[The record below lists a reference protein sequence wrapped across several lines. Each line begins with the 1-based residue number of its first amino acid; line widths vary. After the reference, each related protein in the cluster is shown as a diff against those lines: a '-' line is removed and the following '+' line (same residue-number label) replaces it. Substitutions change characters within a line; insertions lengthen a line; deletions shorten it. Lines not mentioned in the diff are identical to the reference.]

1 MAHDDEAARYHRAAE
16 LALDQLEWCID
27 YLRSIH
33 KNRLAKQLAKN
44 HAEISRR
51 FRGGATGPAP
61 RRQPREP

>member
-51 FRGGATGPAP
+51 FHGYAGAAGPRG
-61 RRQPREP
+61 RS

>member
-1 MAHDDEAARYHRAAE
+1 MAQDEEAARYHRAAE

-51 FRGGATGPAP
+51 FHTTVEDAGPRG
-61 RRQPREP
+61 RS

>member
-1 MAHDDEAARYHRAAE
+1 MAHDDEAERYHRAAE
-16 LALDQLEWCID
+16 LALDQLEWCIE

-51 FRGGATGPAP
+51 FHANAGDARPRGRA
-61 RRQPREP
+61 

>member
-16 LALDQLEWCID
+16 LALDQLEWCIE

-51 FRGGATGPAP
+51 FHGHVGAAGPRGRA
-61 RRQPREP
+61 

>member
-1 MAHDDEAARYHRAAE
+1 MAHDEEAARYHRAAE

-33 KNRLAKQLAKN
+33 KNRLAKQLARN

-51 FRGGATGPAP
+51 FHGATGPAP
-61 RRQPREP
+61 RHRLREL